1 MSATTLGDSAGGVF
15 TWTAS
20 VVTAMNAAKQS
31 GASMQAGFQTLS
43 ASGNQSFA
51 DLAAGATSM
60 ASGALG
66 AVSAIDAATNSA
78 STSMNV
84 LGGVAAGAQA
94 GMAFGPWGAAVG
106 AAAGAVVGFV
116 KSARD
121 GRQAVTEFIDSSGG
135 AEVMRQQPGR
145 AR

>member
-1 MSATTLGDSAGGVF
+1 
-15 TWTAS
+15 
-20 VVTAMNAAKQS
+20 
-31 GASMQAGFQTLS
+31 
-43 ASGNQSFA
+43 
-51 DLAAGATSM
+51 M

-78 STSMNV
+78 STSMSV

-106 AAAGAVVGFV
+106 AAAGAVVGFA

-121 GRQAVTEFIDSSGG
+121 GRNAMVEFVDALGG
-135 AEVMRQQPGR
+135 AEVMRERLAALGAEGER
-145 AR
+145 LWSR